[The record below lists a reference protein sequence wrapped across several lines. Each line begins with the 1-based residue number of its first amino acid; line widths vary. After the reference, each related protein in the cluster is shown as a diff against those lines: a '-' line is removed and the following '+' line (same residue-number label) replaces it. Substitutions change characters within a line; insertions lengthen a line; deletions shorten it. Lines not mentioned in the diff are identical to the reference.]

1 MEERI
6 QKLMAQAGIA
16 SRRDAE
22 ALIAQGRVTVNGHVA
37 NLGDKADPA
46 VDDIRY
52 DGERLRF
59 DEARVYIMINKPMG
73 IVTAVRA
80 QEQEM
85 RRTVRELVPVEGY
98 LYPVGRLDADSE
110 GLVVLTNDGEL
121 AQKLT
126 HPRYD
131 HPKVYDVIL
140 TGSVPEDVL
149 DVWRRGVVL
158 EDGPTKPVDI
168 EVISR
173 DRDTTRVHITMR
185 EGRKRQIRR
194 IANRFGYPVQKLVR
208 IEFDVLKLG
217 NLGKGEW
224 RYLTEG
230 EINML
235 QLSAASSRHRGK
247 SGPRPPEQQSTRRP
261 PAARTRSAGGESR
274 APRAPSR
281 RPARRSNDEQSDY
294 SAEDRPRYRS
304 GRAGAPSRNP
314 FRPPDEDRPRRA
326 STGRPAR
333 RFDDNADER
342 TERPPEDRPRS
353 RSGRA
358 GAPRRSPAGRPTR
371 RFGSDRPDTTSE
383 DRPRR
388 ASTGRPAHRFDD
400 NSDERTERPPEDR
413 PRSRSGRAGAPSR
426 NPFRPP
432 DEDRPRR
439 ASTGRPA
446 RRFDDTPDERPEHP
460 PEDRPRSRSGR
471 AGAPRRNPTGRPGNR
486 YRSDRPETTSEDRP
500 RRSPT
505 GRPARRSESDR
516 SDRPERASDDRPRSR
531 SGAPRRRPTGGGG
544 GFQRSRTRRPTS
556 PRSKPRNRNNDER

>member
-22 ALIAQGRVTVNGHVA
+22 ALIMQGRVTVNGHVA

-131 HPKVYDVIL
+131 HPKVYDVTL
-140 TGSVPEDVL
+140 TGSVPEDIL

-168 EVISR
+168 NIISR

-208 IEFDVLKLG
+208 IAFDVLKLG

-224 RYLTEG
+224 RYLTDD
-230 EINML
+230 EIKAL
-235 QLSAASSRHRGK
+235 QLSAASSYHRGK
-247 SGPRPPEQQSTRRP
+247 AGPRPPEKQPARRP
-261 PAARTRSAGGESR
+261 PTARTRSTEGESR
-274 APRAPSR
+274 T
-281 RPARRSNDEQSDY
+281 
-294 SAEDRPRYRS
+294 
-304 GRAGAPSRNP
+304 
-314 FRPPDEDRPRRA
+314 RRA

-333 RFDDNADER
+333 RFDDNPDER
-342 TERPPEDRPRS
+342 P
-353 RSGRA
+353 
-358 GAPRRSPAGRPTR
+358 
-371 RFGSDRPDTTSE
+371 
-383 DRPRR
+383 
-388 ASTGRPAHRFDD
+388 
-400 NSDERTERPPEDR
+400 ERPPEDR

-446 RRFDDTPDERPEHP
+446 RRFDDEQSDYT

-471 AGAPRRNPTGRPGNR
+471 TGAPRRSPFRAP
-486 YRSDRPETTSEDRP
+486 DEDRP
-500 RRSPT
+500 RRLPT
-505 GRPARRSESDR
+505 GRPARRSES
-516 SDRPERASDDRPRSR
+516 SDRPARASDDRPRSR

-544 GFQRSRTRRPTS
+544 DFQRSRTRRPTS
-556 PRSKPRNRNNDER
+556 PRSKPRKRNNDER